1 MSFGKNESKTTQQM
15 TDPEA
20 ARRMAGVA
28 ERAQALGEEQ
38 WGLAK
43 ELYMPYERALVESNQ
58 AMVKPNE
65 ELMLTRMEEGTR
77 DITEGRALKDETRA
91 QRLREMQM
99 SEPVMSAFYDEV
111 MKPVDIGER
120 EAEAVRVWPVRS
132 GLSKRSFSVVTRI
145 REDVIEVAI
154 QNDAK
159 SRRGFYAYKIKN
171 SVRTRESLEKEAL
184 QWSRRGQDPSAQA
197 RIFDF
202 RWRQLRRIHGEGA
215 RSAAEAGRNSW
226 SVYVRKPAEQRRS
239 AIVAELQA
247 DLAKLAQPA
256 GGQ

>member
-120 EAEAVRVWPVRS
+120 EAEAEAGVVGVYANVPESVRR
-132 GLSKRSFSVVTRI
+132 GLSRTGVRLTGAKYENLLKAIALDRAKAISGSRATARVTAR
-145 REDVIEVAI
+145 D
-154 QNDAK
+154 
-159 SRRGFYAYKIKN
+159 
-171 SVRTRESLEKEAL
+171 ESLNKLKTGMA
-184 QWSRRGQDPSAQA
+184 
-197 RIFDF
+197 
-202 RWRQLRRIHGEGA
+202 A
-215 RSAAEAGRNSW
+215 RSAISPTIDNSPYAQGQEQLGNYQLKSAADTAMGLYGNAISANEAGMRGLSTSRGTGSTW
-226 SVYVRKPAEQRRS
+226 
-239 AIVAELQA
+239 
-247 DLAKLAQPA
+247 
-256 GGQ
+256 GFG